1 MNATPPATTTG
12 SLPAAPTALLQRLEW
27 RARHAVN
34 TTVSGEYR
42 SAFRGKGMEFDQ
54 VVKYQW
60 GDDLR
65 DIDWNV
71 TARLGEPYRKR
82 FVEERDL
89 SVIFVFE
96 DSPALQ
102 FGSEGRTRRQTL
114 LETAALLM
122 LMSSIN
128 RDRVGVVYRAPGKS
142 WFQRALPGRKG
153 ILRVASLLLAQE
165 APALDG
171 PVECS
176 LPWGKPSIAERLR
189 EGSQNPPLSRPAIEG
204 LSRKLAPRGSVVLW
218 LGAFTPSDIPSSWR
232 ELQQRYQAIGIRAD
246 DAWDAELPHN
256 AQFPAYDPIAGRLTT
271 INTASSAERTAHA
284 RWRERRERYFEE
296 LFPRLNDRL
305 TVQNT
310 EDPLDALIAYFH
322 RHGRGSRPAMSQAA
336 S

>member
-1 MNATPPATTTG
+1 MNATPSLVGG
-12 SLPAAPTALLQRLEW
+12 SMPSAPTALLQRLEW

-42 SAFRGKGMEFDQ
+42 SAFRGRGMEFDQ

-82 FVEERDL
+82 FIEERDL

-102 FGSEGRTRRQTL
+102 FGSDGRTRRETL

-122 LMSSIN
+122 LISAIN
-128 RDRVGVVYRAPGKS
+128 RDRVGLLYSSPGKT

-153 ILRVASLLLAQE
+153 ILRVAALLLAQE

-171 PVECS
+171 PSDCIVQ
-176 LPWGKPSIAERLR
+176 WRMM
-189 EGSQNPPLSRPAIEG
+189 
-204 LSRKLAPRGSVVLW
+204 RKLASRGSVMLW
-218 LGAFTPSDIPSSWR
+218 LGPFAPAETPDAWR
-232 ELQQRYQAIGIRAD
+232 ELQQRYQAVGIRAD
-246 DAWDAELPHN
+246 DPWDLELPEG
-256 AQFPAYDPIAGRLTT
+256 AEFAAYDPMAGRLITL
-271 INTASSAERTAHA
+271 NTSSSAERAAHA
-284 RWRERRERYFEE
+284 RWREKREAHFAH
-296 LFPRLNDRL
+296 LFPRLDDRL
-305 TVQNT
+305 AVGNT
-310 EDPLDALIAYFH
+310 EDPLQALIAYFH
-322 RHGRGSRPAMSQAA
+322 RHRHSSARA
-336 S
+336 